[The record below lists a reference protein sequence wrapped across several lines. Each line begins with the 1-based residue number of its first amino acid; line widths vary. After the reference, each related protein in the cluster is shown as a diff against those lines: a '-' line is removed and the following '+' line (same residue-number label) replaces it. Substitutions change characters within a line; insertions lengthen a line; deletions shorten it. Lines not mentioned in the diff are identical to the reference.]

1 MRRLVPI
8 FELKLSKI
16 SRRMLTGRD
25 TISITISISKINMK
39 IGLNSMKEIMVSKHL
54 ARGAEHQS
62 DSDGDSLYEVFI
74 RPYIA

>member
-8 FELKLSKI
+8 FELRLSKT
-16 SRRMLTGRD
+16 SRRMLTGTD
-25 TISITISISKINMK
+25 TISISISISKINM

-54 ARGAEHQS
+54 ARAAEHQS

-74 RPYIA
+74 RSYYA